1 MDFLHLG
8 GIFGN
13 SGKLPG
19 KLPGNLPGKR
29 FGNLHVLP
37 ALRRNL
43 RTFPDFIKFNTIFE
57 IFIVFDSWPPGVV
70 VHAGY
75 CAHSYVTQ
83 QCALHVCGCVWLECY
98 VLYWIDVMHIFEYNQ
113 DITKSFATLKIPY
126 VADTATA
133 TVTDT
138 AATIIDYNISEWN
151 AIII

>member
-37 ALRRNL
+37 ARRRNL
-43 RTFPDFIKFNTIFE
+43 RNFRDFIKFNTIFE
-57 IFIVFDSWPPGVV
+57 IFIVFGSWPPGVV

-83 QCALHVCGCVWLECY
+83 QCALHVCGCVWLVSCMLCV
-98 VLYWIDVMHIFEYNQ
+98 VLD
-113 DITKSFATLKIPY
+113 
-126 VADTATA
+126 
-133 TVTDT
+133 
-138 AATIIDYNISEWN
+138 
-151 AIII
+151 

>member
-29 FGNLHVLP
+29 SGNLHVLP
-37 ALRRNL
+37 ALTRNL
-43 RTFPDFIKFNTIFE
+43 RNFPDFIKFNTIFE
-57 IFIVFDSWPPGVV
+57 IFVVFDSWPPGVV

-83 QCALHVCGCVWLECY
+83 QCALHVCACLENS
-98 VLYWIDVMHIFEYNQ
+98 L
-113 DITKSFATLKIPY
+113 
-126 VADTATA
+126 
-133 TVTDT
+133 
-138 AATIIDYNISEWN
+138 NISMDFLHLGGIYQIFQILSNFIRFLRFSLFLAPGYETPY
-151 AIII
+151 ALGTFE